1 VGTLDELLAVC
12 RLMTAYAAPWWVGGG
27 WAIDA
32 RPGAAAREHED
43 VGV

>member
-12 RLMTAYAAPWWVGGG
+12 RLMTAYAAPWWVGG

-32 RPGAAAREHED
+32 WPGAAAREHED